1 MTSTRR
7 KARMTR
13 VTTGLT
19 LAATLIAMSV
29 AARENTRAIFRPFR
43 DPSGALQSATAD
55 PSLDGGSPFFD
66 PTLGT
71 NGQACST
78 CHEPGQGFTITLPFI
93 RDAFET
99 SSGLDPL
106 FRANDTAD
114 RPDADPSTLEDRRAA
129 FDLFLQLGVVRI
141 GKTLPAGADFT
152 VAAQDTP
159 RFGPLPNPNDPQA
172 PPGSS
177 TLSLFRRPL
186 VNTNVHFDSAVL
198 WDGRASITD
207 MRGQVK
213 RAARTL
219 LLAGGP
225 SAGPLGDIS
234 DTEADDVAAFMLGVF
249 TDQISDDDAGRLSAR
264 GASGGVAALAR
275 LASDPAAPCTPL
287 APATCTPVAP
297 GTPPRMT
304 LFDAWANVPDH
315 GRNGING
322 GSRSTRSRAAVV
334 RGQALFNEL
343 NCKGCHGTNNVGNNP
358 SEAFFRRLNLDS
370 PDILAEFAAEDPRI
384 VPLLDRVRM
393 LPQYCLRLASSVSTL
408 PCESDP
414 DHVMTTDPGRALVT
428 GRMIDVGKFKPPI
441 LRGLAIRAPFFHNGA
456 AETLD
461 DVVNFYNAIFDLHLT
476 DQQHADLVAF
486 LRVL

>member
-1 MTSTRR
+1 MISNGP
-7 KARMTR
+7 R
-13 VTTGLT
+13 VHGTAAASVLALT
-19 LAATLIAMSV
+19 ATLV
-29 AARENTRAIFRPFR
+29 ATTAAAKDERTAIFRPFR
-43 DPSGALQSATAD
+43 APSGLVQSATSD
-55 PSLDGGSPFFD
+55 RSLDARNAFFD
-66 PTLGT
+66 PGLGT
-71 NGQACST
+71 NGQACDT
-78 CHEPGQGFTITLPFI
+78 CHEPGQGFTISVPFI
-93 RDAFET
+93 RDTFDA

-114 RPDADPSTLEDRRAA
+114 RPDADLSTPDARGAA

-141 GKTLPAGADFT
+141 GKTLPAVADFT

-172 PPGSS
+172 PPGSP

-225 SAGPLGDIS
+225 QAGALGDVS
-234 DTEADDVAAFMLGVF
+234 DADADDVATFMLGVF
-249 TDQISDDDAGRLSAR
+249 TDQISDDDTGRLSTR
-264 GASGGVAALAR
+264 GAVGGVAALTR

-287 APATCTPVAP
+287 APATCTPVVP
-297 GTPPRMT
+297 GNPHTMT
-304 LFDAWANVPDH
+304 LFDGWGDVPDH

-322 GSRSTRSRAAVV
+322 GSRATRARAAVV

-343 NCKGCHGTNNVGNNP
+343 ACKNCHATDNVGNNP
-358 SEAFFRRLNLDS
+358 SETFFRRLLIDS
-370 PDILAEFAAEDPRI
+370 TDILAEFAAEDPRI
-384 VPLLDRVRM
+384 DRLLERVRK
-393 LPQYCLRLASSVSTL
+393 LPEYCLRPAGSPSTG
-408 PCESDP
+408 PCGSDP
-414 DHVMTTDPGRALVT
+414 GDVKTTDPGRALVT
-428 GRMIDVGKFKPPI
+428 GRLVDVGRFKPPV
-441 LRGLAIRAPFFHNGA
+441 LRNLAIRAPFFHNGA

-461 DVVNFYNAIFDLHLT
+461 DVVNLYNAIFDLHLT
-476 DQQHADLVAF
+476 DQEHDDLVAF